1 MDNIFYRVLN
11 PTFEPASQVL
21 SSNFRSDYRQQVFA
35 YRKLSYAI
43 YMFASQTGLRIVSAV
58 RVTENINS

>member
-21 SSNFRSDYRQQVFA
+21 SSTFRSDYRQQVFA

-43 YMFASQTGLRIVSAV
+43 YMFTYSGAYPFR
-58 RVTENINS
+58 NSEA